1 VKREAK
7 KHRPA
12 LIRNASRASKHG
24 FREKDQQNRRWLC
37 RGEKNFRPKRP
48 VVGISNEI

>member
-7 KHRPA
+7 MQRPA
-12 LIRNASRASKHG
+12 LIRNASRAPKHG